1 MPTEAVFLNRP
12 NPKAEPVP
20 PVVVPRWVNDRC
32 PPLAEILSARDVA
45 RLTRRPSW
53 WLLALSVIGHFPC
66 KARFRGRALGWRRAE
81 VLAWLARD
89 LELEPE
95 RLVHRRH
102 RRRRIRP
109 LQHCL
114 RLDRASHDDRR

>member
-1 MPTEAVFLNRP
+1 VPTEAVFLNRP

-66 KARFRGRALGWRRAE
+66 KARFRGRALGWRRAD
-81 VLAWLARD
+81 VLAWLARN
-89 LELEPE
+89 LELEPQ
-95 RLVHRRH
+95 RVVHRRN
-102 RRRRIRP
+102 RRRQIRP

-114 RLDRASHDDRR
+114 RWGRTSHDNRH